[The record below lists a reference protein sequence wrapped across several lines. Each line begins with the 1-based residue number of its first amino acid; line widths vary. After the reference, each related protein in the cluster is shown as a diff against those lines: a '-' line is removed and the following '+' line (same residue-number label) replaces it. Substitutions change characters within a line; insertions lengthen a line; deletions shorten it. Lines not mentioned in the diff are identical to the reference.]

1 MADDPSRL
9 PEGATLLPDDS
20 ADLPAGARL
29 LPDDAPTFEND
40 MSHSALKGIPFAR
53 AYVDKGL
60 ALGQAARTAVTSSL
74 FGGDAH
80 PSQFYGQ
87 QSSAPFWDNYQ
98 SALNALG
105 NESKDFQK
113 NHLLADVTAKGLGG
127 AVVGGPVAGK
137 MMGGF
142 GTSSLSGL
150 LGVAARALSA
160 TGEGSALAAGDAYL
174 NNEDPRS
181 AAKWGAAFGLGGS
194 LAGEMVNPLVRYIR
208 QTPQE
213 FAADVIGR
221 GVGANREGVQ
231 QALAADPLRIVADDN
246 ASLVQALRQTRDT
259 SGPWQDTIE
268 KTLADRANGTVDR
281 ARSAVTEASGINE
294 SLPKYLRDM
303 DAARKAQAAPLY
315 DATRDIEVPVN
326 DQIAD
331 ILARPS
337 VQNAQASAS
346 RLAADAGIPFDASK
360 PTVGFFDYTKR
371 ALDDKIGEAAR
382 SGANNQARILSDIKN
397 SLLSHVDA
405 AVPEYAQARN
415 IYAGHSAL
423 MNAAEEGKT
432 FLSRNMS
439 PDEVQFRLGE
449 MSEGEREA
457 AKVGFRQDLMQKIG
471 NINADSPQGAANAG
485 LRTPNMRETAHMV
498 LGDDEAEK
506 LLSAA
511 ARERMYATTNNRVTS
526 GSSTTFNLGLD
537 GPSTNPGLINAL
549 LRRDPIGA
557 TAKLMESA
565 FPRLTANKRAA
576 RYDELA
582 RALLSNSLPT
592 AGSTPSIAPNVAAA
606 LLGIT
611 LPVENQHH

>member
-1 MADDPSRL
+1 MTDDPSLL
-9 PEGATLLPDDS
+9 PEGATLLHDEPE
-20 ADLPAGARL
+20 ALPEGAQL

-87 QSSAPFWDNYQ
+87 QSNAPFWDNYQ
-98 SALNALG
+98 HALNALD
-105 NESKDFQK
+105 NEGKAFQK
-113 NHLLADVTAKGLGG
+113 DHWLADVTAKGLGG

-137 MMGGF
+137 MMGAF
-142 GTSSLSGL
+142 GVSSLPGL
-150 LGVAARALSA
+150 LGVGSRALAA
-160 TGEGSALAAGDAYL
+160 TGEGAALAAGDAYL
-174 NNEDPRS
+174 NNEDPLS

-194 LAGEMVNPLVRYIR
+194 LAGEIVNPVVRYIR
-208 QTPQE
+208 QTPKE
-213 FAADVIGR
+213 FAADVIAR
-221 GVGANREGVQ
+221 GVGANREGAQ
-231 QALAADPLRIVADDN
+231 QALASDPLRIVADDN
-246 ASLVQALRQTRDT
+246 ASLIQALRQTRDT

-281 ARSAVTEASGINE
+281 ARSAVTDASGINE

-315 DATRDIEVPVN
+315 EETKNIEVPLN
-326 DQIAD
+326 DQIAE
-331 ILARPS
+331 LLSRPDFRS
-337 VQNAQASAS
+337 AQAT
-346 RLAADAGIPFDASK
+346 AARKAANEGITLDADK
-360 PTVGFFDYTKR
+360 PTVQALDYAKR
-371 ALDDKIGEAAR
+371 ALDDKIGHALMHGQRDDAR
-382 SGANNQARILSDIKN
+382 VLTGMKN
-397 SLLSHVDA
+397 DLLSHVDD
-405 AVPEYAQARN
+405 AVPKYAQARN
-415 IYAGHSAL
+415 IYAGHSSL
-423 MNAAEEGKT
+423 MSAAEEGKT
-432 FLSRNMS
+432 FLARNMS

-449 MSEGEREA
+449 MSEGERDA

-485 LRTPNMRETAHMV
+485 LRTPNMRETARIV

-526 GSSTTFNLGLD
+526 GSPTTFNIGLD
-537 GPSTNPGLINAL
+537 GPSTSPGLINAL
-549 LRRDPIGA
+549 LRRDPIGV

-582 RALLSNSLPT
+582 RALLNNSLPT
-592 AGSTPSIAPNVAAA
+592 GAPTPSIAPEVAA
-606 LLGIT
+606 LLVGGT
-611 LPVENQHH
+611 LPAERN

>member
-1 MADDPSRL
+1 MADDSSLL
-9 PEGATLLPDDS
+9 PEGATLLHDEPSALPD
-20 ADLPAGARL
+20 GARL

-74 FGGDAH
+74 LGENAH

-87 QSSAPFWDNYQ
+87 KSNAPFWNNYQ

-105 NESKDFQK
+105 NEGKAFQK
-113 NHLLADVTAKGLGG
+113 DHWLADLAAKGLGG

-137 MMGGF
+137 MMGAF
-142 GTSSLSGL
+142 GASSIPGL
-150 LGVAARALSA
+150 LGVGSRAFAA
-160 TGEGSALAAGDAYL
+160 TGEGAALAAGDAYL
-174 NNEDPRS
+174 NNEDPVS

-194 LAGEMVNPLVRYIR
+194 LAGEMVNPIVRYFR

-213 FAADVIGR
+213 FAADVIAR
-221 GVGANREGVQ
+221 GVSANREGAQ
-231 QALAADPLRIVADDN
+231 QALAADPLRVVADDN
-246 ASLVQALRQTRDT
+246 ASLIQALRQTRDT

-281 ARSAVTEASGINE
+281 VRSAVTEASGINE

-303 DAARKAQAAPLY
+303 DAARKAQAGPLY
-315 DATRDIEVPVN
+315 EATRNVEVPVN
-326 DQIAD
+326 DQIAE
-331 ILARPS
+331 IIARPS
-337 VQNAQASAS
+337 AQSAQATAS
-346 RLAADAGIPFDASK
+346 RLASDEGITFDASK
-360 PTVGFFDYTKR
+360 PTVGFFDYTKK
-371 ALDDKIGEAAR
+371 ALDDKIGEAMR
-382 SGANNQARILSDIKN
+382 GGAGNQARILSDIKN
-397 SLLSHVDA
+397 NLLSHVDA
-405 AVPEYAQARN
+405 AVPDYAQARN

-432 FLSRNMS
+432 FLARNMS

-449 MSEGEREA
+449 MSEGERDA

-471 NINADSPQGAANAG
+471 NINADAPQGAANAG
-485 LRTPNMRETAHMV
+485 LRTPNMRETARIV

-506 LLSAA
+506 LLSVA
-511 ARERMYATTNNRVTS
+511 ARERMYATTNNRVTN
-526 GSSTTFNLGLD
+526 GSSTTFNLGVD
-537 GPSTNPGLINAL
+537 GPSTNAGLINAL
-549 LRRDPIGA
+549 FRRDPIGL

-592 AGSTPSIAPNVAAA
+592 TGPAPSIAPEVAA
-606 LLGIT
+606 LLVGST
-611 LPVENQHH
+611 LPAERN